1 MVRGYVMRQ
10 EQLSATT
17 TAHAT
22 RKTILLI
29 EDHPVFSKIF
39 ARIIAE
45 YTAHR
50 VVRLSDGLE
59 IMQAMQE
66 HKPDLLI
73 LDYDLPGLNGIEIY
87 DLVHNT
93 AGWENIPAIMV
104 SASLPVHEIRRRKIP
119 GLHKPCSSNDL
130 LRAIEQALLR
140 VAR

>member
-1 MVRGYVMRQ
+1 MCQ

-22 RKTILLI
+22 QKTILLI

-119 GLHKPCSSNDL
+119 GLHKPCSSHDL
-130 LRAIEQALLR
+130 LRTIEQALLR

>member
-1 MVRGYVMRQ
+1 MLGAART
-10 EQLSATT
+10 SAVDITYSKGVYMHKEHT
-17 TAHAT
+17 TAVTSAHST
-22 RKTILLI
+22 RKTILLV
-29 EDHPVFSKIF
+29 EDHPIFSKIF

-45 YTAHR
+45 YTSHR

-59 IMQAMQE
+59 IMKAMHE

-104 SASLPVHEIRRRKIP
+104 SASL
-119 GLHKPCSSNDL
+119 
-130 LRAIEQALLR
+130 
-140 VAR
+140 